1 MSQVCKIRIRG
12 SDQQPFKYTAAFIWG
27 DSGAPA
33 TPLGPADLYAE
44 GDLAAYLEDWGAD
57 RKDIMSLLA
66 NLEKTPA
73 AEIAVVLTDEQFEL
87 LWSRPR

>member
-12 SDQQPFKYTAAFIWG
+12 SDQQPFKYRAAFVWD
-27 DSGAPA
+27 DSGAP
-33 TPLGPADLYAE
+33 TTSLGPADLYAE

-57 RKDIMSLLA
+57 RKDILNLLTS
-66 NLEKTPA
+66 LEKTPA